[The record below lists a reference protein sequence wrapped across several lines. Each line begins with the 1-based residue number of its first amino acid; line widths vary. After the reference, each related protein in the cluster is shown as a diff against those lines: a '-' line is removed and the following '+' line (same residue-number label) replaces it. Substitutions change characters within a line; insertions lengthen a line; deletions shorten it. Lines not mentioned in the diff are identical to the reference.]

1 MAKGYFT
8 FVLHTHIPYVRKHGK
23 WPFGEEWIFEAIA
36 ESYIPLLM
44 EFERLKKK
52 GVKFQ
57 LVIGITPILA
67 EQLADDY
74 IKAEFEKYMERK
86 LNAMRED
93 LKKFE
98 NDEKLRKAV
107 EYMLNYFEEVF
118 EYWKKINGDIIGK
131 FKQFQDGGYIEIIT
145 SAATHGYLPLLGR
158 DEAIEG
164 QLVNG
169 ILTYEKHFGRKPNG
183 IWLPECAYRPEGFW
197 QSPSSG
203 EILWRKGLE
212 KFLEKYNLKFFFVE
226 SHLIDEGPASFGYGK
241 ILPAKAPK
249 STLRPYFIKG
259 TNIAVFARNRETGL
273 QVWSADIGY
282 PGDFWYR
289 EFHKKAE
296 KSGGQYWRVTGKHID
311 LGDKEPYVPE
321 KALERTEE
329 HAKHFVSLV
338 RGLLE
343 NYERETGEKGI
354 VVAPYDTELFGHWW
368 FEGVKWLGR
377 VLELMSEEGIE
388 TTAISRFLESYR
400 GERYEI
406 ELPEGSWGMYGT
418 HYTWWNPEVEWMW
431 EHIHKAEDRM
441 VALVSK
447 YLHEH
452 EFGDRVLEQLGRELL
467 LIESSDWPFLIT
479 TGQAKEYGKRR
490 LLEHANVFHRLANAL
505 EEYFKSGEFREV
517 EFLEE
522 IEKKDNPFHPINIE
536 VYVSEEPPSVP
547 EYVEPPEIPKEKESS
562 EEKTKVANEVVYSY
576 TVIQRAYAM
585 EKIKRKRIPKELPKL
600 KRRKSKKKR
609 NIQSELLKIKGIGS
623 KTLKKLEKAGIR
635 TLNDLKSAD
644 LEDLARR
651 TKISV
656 KRLKKFVSQIP

>member
-1 MAKGYFT
+1 MVRGYFT
-8 FVLHTHIPYVRKHGK
+8 FVLHTHIPYVRQHGK

-52 GVKFQ
+52 GVEFQ

-67 EQLADDY
+67 EQLADEY
-74 IKAEFEKYMERK
+74 MKAEFEEYMERK

-93 LKKFE
+93 LKKFK
-98 NDEKLRKAV
+98 DAKLKKAV

-118 EYWKKINGDIIGK
+118 EYWKSINGDIIGK
-131 FKQFQDGGYIEIIT
+131 FKQFQDEGYIEIIT

-164 QLVNG
+164 QLING

-241 ILPAKAPK
+241 ILPAKTPK

-321 KALERTEE
+321 KALERVEE
-329 HAKHFVSLV
+329 HARHFVSLV
-338 RGLLE
+338 KELLE
-343 NYERETGEKGI
+343 NYEKETGEKGI
-354 VVAPYDTELFGHWW
+354 IVAPYDTELFGHWW

-388 TTAISRFLESYR
+388 TTTISRFLESYK

-431 EHIHKAEDRM
+431 GHIHKAEDRM

-447 YLHEH
+447 YLHED

-479 TGQAKEYGKRR
+479 TAQAKEYGKRR
-490 LLEHANVFHRLANAL
+490 LLEHVNAFHRLANAL
-505 EEYFKSGEFREV
+505 EEYFKNNEFKEMK
-517 EFLEE
+517 FLEE
-522 IEKKDNPFHPINIE
+522 IEEKDNPFHPINIE
-536 VYVSEEPPSVP
+536 VYVSEEPPTLP
-547 EYVEPPEIPKEKESS
+547 EYIEPPEVPEEKESFK
-562 EEKTKVANEVVYSY
+562 EKKN
-576 TVIQRAYAM
+576 
-585 EKIKRKRIPKELPKL
+585 
-600 KRRKSKKKR
+600 
-609 NIQSELLKIKGIGS
+609 
-623 KTLKKLEKAGIR
+623 LE
-635 TLNDLKSAD
+635 
-644 LEDLARR
+644 
-651 TKISV
+651 
-656 KRLKKFVSQIP
+656 

>member
-1 MAKGYFT
+1 MVKGYFT

-23 WPFGEEWIFEAIA
+23 WPFGEEWIFEAIS
-36 ESYIPLLM
+36 ESYLPLLM
-44 EFERLKKK
+44 EFERLKRK
-52 GVKFQ
+52 GIKFQ

-74 IKAEFEKYMERK
+74 MKAEFEKFMERK

-93 LKKFE
+93 LKKFK
-98 NDEKLRKAV
+98 DLKKAV

-118 EYWKKINGDIIGK
+118 EYWKRIKGDIIGK
-131 FKQFQDGGYIEIIT
+131 FKQLQEEGYLEIIT

-164 QLVNG
+164 QLLNG
-169 ILTYEKHFGRKPNG
+169 ILTYEKHFGRKPRG

-197 QSPSSG
+197 LSPSSG
-203 EILWRKGLE
+203 EISWRKGLE

-241 ILPAKAPK
+241 ILPAKTPK

-273 QVWSADIGY
+273 QVWSADFGY

-296 KSGGQYWRVTGKHID
+296 KSGGQYWRVTGKYVS

-321 KALERTEE
+321 KALERVEE

-338 RGLLE
+338 RELLE
-343 NYERETGEKGI
+343 NYEKETGEKGI
-354 VVAPYDTELFGHWW
+354 IVAPYDTELFGHWW
-368 FEGVKWLGR
+368 FEGVRWLGR
-377 VLELMSEEGIE
+377 VLELMGEEGIE
-388 TTAISRFLESYR
+388 TTTISRFLESY
-400 GERYEI
+400 ERKYEI

-431 EHIHKAEDRM
+431 GHIYKAEDRM

-447 YLHEH
+447 YLRKDS
-452 EFGDRVLEQLGRELL
+452 FGDRVLEQLGRELL

-479 TGQAKEYGKRR
+479 TGQAKEYGRRR
-490 LLEHANVFHRLANAL
+490 LLEHANAFHRLANAL
-505 EEYFKSGEFREV
+505 EEYFKSGEFREK
-517 EFLEE
+517 EFLEHVE
-522 IEKKDNPFHPINIE
+522 ELDNPFNPINIE
-536 VYVSEEPPSVP
+536 AYISEEPLALP
-547 EYVEPPEIPKEKESS
+547 EYVEPPEVPENRGSTEKKAEVINETYTAIPG
-562 EEKTKVANEVVYSY
+562 VYEVV
-576 TVIQRAYAM
+576 AK
-585 EKIKRKRIPKELPKL
+585 EIKREETPTPG
-600 KRRKSKKKR
+600 SKKKR
-609 NIQSELLKIKGIGS
+609 KKKGKVQNELLKIKGIGP

-635 TLNDLKSAD
+635 TIEDLKNAN
-644 LEDLARR
+644 LEELARK

-656 KRLKKFVSQIP
+656 KRLKKFVAQIS